1 MCLPDRKDHRRQEIK
16 KMQFIRGLVVF
27 VLILLAW
34 YGASYAGSEL
44 HDLIDDQ
51 TSFQNDATDFQH
63 GTPLSNLQSSSFSEN
78 NSSLDMGFLHK
89 YLGYGTLLLAGV
101 AAATGSDSSTH
112 HYSAVGSATLGVM
125 TLATGYYEYGD
136 MFEIDEGFSKS
147 NLHIA
152 LSTLGAIGFATEAII
167 ASTDSD
173 HGGLGIGSAAVM
185 GAAFIVILW

>member
-1 MCLPDRKDHRRQEIK
+1 MKL
-16 KMQFIRGLVVF
+16 IRGF
-27 VLILLAW
+27 VLSMLVLFALH
-34 YGASYAGSEL
+34 GASYAGSDL
-44 HDLIDDQ
+44 YDLIDDQ
-51 TSFQNDATDFQH
+51 ASFQDDATYFQH
-63 GTPLSNLQSSSFSEN
+63 GTPLSNIQTSSFSEGK
-78 NSSLDMGFLHK
+78 SSLDMGFLHK

-112 HYSAVGSATLGVM
+112 HYSALGSATLGVM

-136 MFEIDEGFSKS
+136 MFDIDEGFSKY

-152 LSTLGAIGFATEAII
+152 LGTLGAIGFATEAII
-167 ASTDSD
+167 ASTDSG

>member
-1 MCLPDRKDHRRQEIK
+1 MKA
-16 KMQFIRGLVVF
+16 IRGF
-27 VLILLAW
+27 VLFMVILLAW
-34 YGASYAGSEL
+34 HGSSYAGSEL
-44 HDLIDDQ
+44 HELIDDQ
-51 TSFQNDATDFQH
+51 TSFQDDATYFQH
-63 GTPLSNLQSSSFSEN
+63 GTPISNLQSLSFSEG
-78 NSSLDMGFLHK
+78 NSALDMGFLHK

-112 HYSAVGSATLGVM
+112 HYSAVGSAALGVM
-125 TLATGYYEYGD
+125 TLATGYYAYGD
-136 MFEIDEGFSKS
+136 MFEVDEGFSKS

-173 HGGLGIGSAAVM
+173 HGGLGLGSAAVM

>member
-1 MCLPDRKDHRRQEIK
+1 MKV
-16 KMQFIRGLVVF
+16 IRGF
-27 VLILLAW
+27 VLFMLILLAW
-34 YGASYAGSEL
+34 HGASYAGSEL
-44 HDLIDDQ
+44 YDLIENQ
-51 TSFQNDATDFQH
+51 TSSQDDATYFQH
-63 GTPLSNLQSSSFSEN
+63 GTPISNLHSSSFSEG
-78 NSSLDMGFLHK
+78 NSALDMGFLHR
-89 YLGYGTLLLAGV
+89 YLGYGTLLLAG
-101 AAATGSDSSTH
+101 AAAVTGSDNSTH
-112 HYSAVGSATLGVM
+112 HYAAVGSATLGVM

-173 HGGLGIGSAAVM
+173 HGGLGVGSAALM